1 MKEIKIIIVE
11 DESIVALDI
20 QQRLEGM
27 GYSVIATAAT
37 GEQAIEQCEVSPP
50 DLVLMDI
57 RLNGEIDGIEAA
69 GLIRSHSD
77 IPVIYLTAYADDET
91 LQRAKISE
99 PFGYL
104 IKPIEDKELKT
115 AIEIS
120 LQRHRFEQ
128 ALKESEQWLST
139 ILNSI
144 GEGVIATDTEGR
156 VRYMNSV
163 AESLMGS
170 LLKDSRGDHLEKV
183 IETLNKNTQEI
194 LLQDI
199 KKILSGKAIFLPF
212 RNIVLLD
219 ADGSERAF
227 EYRVTAIYDDKG
239 DIIGAVV
246 ILKDVVER
254 RQARDD
260 IPQHAAHL

>member
-1 MKEIKIIIVE
+1 MEEIKIIIVE

-20 QQRLEGM
+20 QQRLEAM
-27 GYSVIATAAT
+27 GYSVVATAAS
-37 GEQAIEQCEVSPP
+37 GEDAIEQCEATPP

-57 RLNGEIDGIEAA
+57 RLNGEIDGIETA
-69 GLIRSHSD
+69 GHIRSHAD
-77 IPVIYLTAYADDET
+77 IPVIYLTAYADDDT

-156 VRYMNSV
+156 VRYINAV
-163 AESLMGS
+163 AETLMDC

-183 IETLNKNTQEI
+183 IETLNENAQEI
-194 LLQDI
+194 ILQDI
-199 KKILSGKAIFLPF
+199 KKILSGIAIFLPL
-212 RNIVLLD
+212 RTSVLTD
-219 ADGSERAF
+219 EDGSERSI
-227 EYRVTAIYDDKG
+227 EHRVTAIHDDKG
-239 DIIGAVV
+239 DIMGAVV
-246 ILKDVVER
+246 ILKDVTER
-254 RQARDD
+254 KQAHGD
-260 IPQHAAHL
+260 IAQYATHP

>member
-20 QQRLEGM
+20 QQRLKAM
-27 GYSVIATAAT
+27 GYSVIATAAS
-37 GEQAIEQCEVSPP
+37 GEEAIKQCEVTPP
-50 DLVLMDI
+50 DLLLMDI
-57 RLNGEIDGIEAA
+57 RLTGEIDGIEAA

-128 ALKESEQWLST
+128 SLKESEQWLST

-156 VRYMNSV
+156 VRYMNSI
-163 AESLMGS
+163 AEILMDC
-170 LLKDSRGDHLEKV
+170 LLKDSQGNHLGKV
-183 IETLNKNTQEI
+183 IETLNNVTQEI
-194 LLQDI
+194 ILQDI
-199 KKILSGKAIFLPF
+199 EKTLGGIAIFLPL
-212 RNIVLLD
+212 RISVLID
-219 ADGSERAF
+219 ENGSQKVIEH
-227 EYRVTAIYDDKG
+227 RVTAIHDDKG
-239 DIIGAVV
+239 DIMGAVMV
-246 ILKDVVER
+246 IKDVTEL
-254 RQARDD
+254 RQVHDD
-260 IPQHAAHL
+260 IPQYATHL

>member
-1 MKEIKIIIVE
+1 MEEVKIIIVE

-27 GYSVIATAAT
+27 GYSVIATIAS
-37 GEQAIEQCEVSPP
+37 GEEAIEQCKLTPP

-57 RLNGEIDGIEAA
+57 RLTGEIDGIEAA
-69 GLIRSHSD
+69 GHIRLHSD

-120 LQRHRFEQ
+120 LQRHRFEA

-156 VRYMNSV
+156 VRYMNSI
-163 AESLMGS
+163 AETLMGRR
-170 LLKDSRGDHLEKV
+170 LKDSRGDHLEKV
-183 IETLNKNTQEI
+183 IETLNEATQKII
-194 LLQDI
+194 LEDI
-199 KKILSGKAIFLPF
+199 EKIFGGIAIFLPL
-212 RNIVLLD
+212 RNIVLTNE
-219 ADGSERAF
+219 DGTEKII
-227 EYRVTAIYDDKG
+227 EHRVTAIHDDQEQLMG
-239 DIIGAVV
+239 VV
-246 ILKDVVER
+246 VVLKDVTKR
-254 RQARDD
+254 RQAHND
-260 IPQHAAHL
+260 IPQYATQT

>member
-1 MKEIKIIIVE
+1 MEEIKIIIVE

-20 QQRLEGM
+20 QQRLEAM
-27 GYSVIATAAT
+27 GYSVVATAAS
-37 GEQAIEQCEVSPP
+37 GEDAIEQCEATPP

-57 RLNGEIDGIEAA
+57 RLNGEIDGIETA
-69 GLIRSHSD
+69 GHIRSHAD
-77 IPVIYLTAYADDET
+77 IPVIYLTAYADDDT

-120 LQRHRFEQ
+120 LQRHRYEQ

-163 AESLMGS
+163 AETLMGCS
-170 LLKDSRGDHLEKV
+170 LKNSRGNHLEKV
-183 IETLNKNTQEI
+183 IEILNKATQGII
-194 LLQDI
+194 LEDI
-199 KKILSGKAIFLPF
+199 EKILGGIAIFLPL
-212 RNIVLLD
+212 RNSVLIGE
-219 ADGSERAF
+219 DGSEKVI
-227 EYRVTAIYDDKG
+227 EHRVTAIHDDTEE
-239 DIIGAVV
+239 IMGAVV
-246 ILKDVVER
+246 VLKEITER
-254 RQARDD
+254 RQAHND
-260 IPQHAAHL
+260 IRQYAAN